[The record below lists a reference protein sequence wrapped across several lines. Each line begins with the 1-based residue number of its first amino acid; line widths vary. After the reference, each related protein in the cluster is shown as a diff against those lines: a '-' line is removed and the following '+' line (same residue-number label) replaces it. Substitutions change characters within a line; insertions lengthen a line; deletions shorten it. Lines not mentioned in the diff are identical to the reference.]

1 MPWMVVIV
9 QKSDPSRGHCS
20 ASLIAS
26 KFILTAA
33 HCFNDLPIQAFEVV
47 LGTDDLSQGGHNW
60 QKYQKKFNISK
71 LHTHPQYEEGYYFDT
86 AIIEL
91 EEEVTF
97 SKGIYPIC
105 LPKEPAQPGTRTGNQ
120 VTLLGYGSTG
130 NFGRNEKLRFAT
142 LQVFDLR
149 QCNRD
154 YKSRINVTQLF
165 TTNLICAGSTIQGIG
180 SCNGDSGGPLMKYHS
195 YEEYYEAIAV
205 TKGGDARTSCGSF
218 PGIYTRLDDPEVFYW
233 VQKVA
238 FGVKESK
245 ESSHKFLIAT
255 GSPDDISPTTK
266 IIDMKNDEFSS
277 SCDLP
282 NFPIL
287 LEGAIGGLV
296 EGNIPMVCG
305 GLEVNQTEI
314 QDCYT
319 LENRTWNKKTK
330 GLQGRSNMGTG
341 NVVINGKLLLSGGS
355 DSEYNVFSSTTLVDT
370 SSNMPIKDM
379 PNSQSR
385 HCNVLLNNTHIMI
398 TGGYLYDSMS
408 ETLIFD
414 LVNEKWS
421 PGPSMNE
428 KRSVHGCT
436 KMILDGKPF
445 LWVSG
450 GWGEDFLRHQS
461 TEYLDLFNI
470 NQGWKLG
477 PDLPYSLFFHRLVA
491 SEDFKSIYSTGG
503 FGRRNRGEILELQ
516 CSGSTPNTCTFKPTA
531 SRMKVDRR
539 EHVVLPLSNS
549 VAADLC
555 T

>member
-1 MPWMVVIV
+1 MVAIV
-9 QKSDPSRGHCS
+9 QKSDPGTGHCS

-238 FGVKESK
+238 FGAK

-255 GSPDDISPTTK
+255 GSPYDISQTTQ
-266 IIDMKNDEFSS
+266 IIDMKNEEFAST
-277 SCDLP
+277 CDLP

-287 LEGAIGGLV
+287 LRDAIGGLV
-296 EGNIPMVCG
+296 EGNIAMICG
-305 GLEVNQTEI
+305 GMEVNQTDI

-330 GLQGRSNMGTG
+330 LLQEGRANMGTG
-341 NVVINGKLLLSGGS
+341 SVVINGKLLLSGGS
-355 DSEYNVFSSTTLVDT
+355 DSQYNFFSSTTLVDT
-370 SSNMPIKDM
+370 SSNMPMKNMSDALT
-379 PNSQSR
+379 R
-385 HCNVLLNNTHIMI
+385 HCNVLLNSTHIMV
-398 TGGYLYDSMS
+398 TGGFLLDSIS
-408 ETLIFD
+408 ETQIFD
-414 LVNEKWS
+414 LVNEQWTS
-421 PGPSMNE
+421 GPSMNAN
-428 KRSVHGCT
+428 RSVHGCG
-436 KMILDGKPF
+436 KMLLGGKPI
-445 LWVSG
+445 LWVTG
-450 GWGEDFLRHQS
+450 GWDNDFTGQKS
-461 TEYLDLFNI
+461 TEYLDLLNI
-470 NQGWKLG
+470 DQGWKLG
-477 PDLPYSLFFHRLVA
+477 PDLPYSLFLHRLVA
-491 SEDFKSIYSTGG
+491 SEDMKTMYSTGG
-503 FGRRNRGEILELQ
+503 FFTPNWGEILELQ
-516 CSGSTPNTCTFKPTA
+516 CLGLTPDTCTFKPSA
-531 SRMKVDRR
+531 SRMKVDRQG
-539 EHVVLPLSNS
+539 HVVLPLSNS
-549 VAADLC
+549 VVADLC
-555 T
+555 TEK